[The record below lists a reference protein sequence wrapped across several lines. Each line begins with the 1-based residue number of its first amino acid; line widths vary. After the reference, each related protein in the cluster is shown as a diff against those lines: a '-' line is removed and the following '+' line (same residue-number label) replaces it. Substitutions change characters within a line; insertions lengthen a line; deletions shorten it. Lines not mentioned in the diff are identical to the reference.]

1 MTTVTGAVA
10 TPRLPAWVGYA
21 VAASITFVGL
31 VALRAAGL
39 HDGLLYPDGY
49 QYLLMAQG
57 IAEHLQPVVTLGEG
71 GDTFAPNA
79 DAAVKPLFPGLV
91 ALVGVLGVSPV
102 DAARAIT
109 VLAGAAVPLLTA
121 LLALR
126 LGAGRVAAVVAALLC
141 AVSPTLVY
149 WAGYSGPDPVAQAL
163 ALGAALALLH
173 RRPVAGG
180 ALAALCVLTRI
191 DYAIVALA
199 ALGAAV
205 AVRSLRREAFRAA
218 ASGALVAIAVLGL
231 IRPPVDLPPAT
242 AVVGALA
249 LAALAAALLLA
260 AGRIDAM
267 WGACI
272 AVAIVAPL
280 ALLDG
285 GAWTSVARQDW
296 PLLLL
301 ALAGFVL
308 CLRARSTRSIALRIV
323 ALSLPLAV
331 DLLGEEPRPRPLR
344 LAARSGARPAGRRRI
359 GNAPA
364 CAAGRGDR
372 RIRARHGGDRTV
384 EPTLHRR
391 RFVPGARTRAR
402 GRARGHTRDRCS
414 RRLRAPAAGAADPP
428 AARGCRGP
436 RSPRRRCARLCARR
450 DGGRQ
455 APEEHSRHHGL
466 PAAGRH
472 ASIATPLCCT
482 AVAWSSPSPG
492 PSRRRGGWRASA
504 TWPAPAPARPP
515 ATP

>member
-1 MTTVTGAVA
+1 MTTITGAVA

-21 VAASITFVGL
+21 VAASVTFVGL

-91 ALVGVLGVSPV
+91 ALAGVLGVSPV

-121 LLALR
+121 ALALR

-180 ALAALCVLTRI
+180 ALAALCVVTRI

-218 ASGALVAIAVLGL
+218 TSGALVAIAVLGL
-231 IRPPVDLPPAT
+231 IRPPVGLPPAT
-242 AVVGALA
+242 AVVGAIA

-260 AGRIDAM
+260 AGRLDVM

-272 AVAIVAPL
+272 AVAIIAPL

-301 ALAGFVL
+301 ALAGVVL

-331 DLLGEEPRPRPLR
+331 IYWVKNPGLDRYVAQLVPELALLAAVGLGTLQRAR
-344 LAARSGARPAGRRRI
+344 LAVATAASALVTAGIALSSQPSIGVDSFQELAPVLASAPTGTLVTAAPDAYGFLLPERPIRRLRVGAEGLVLLDGAARAY
-359 GNAPA
+359 AP
-364 CAAGRGDR
+364 DV
-372 RIRARHGGDRTV
+372 TV
-384 EPTLHRR
+384 EGKLLRSMPVITGFLRPDGTVDR
-391 RFVPGARTRAR
+391 DPALLYR
-402 GRARGHTRDRCS
+402 GRAV
-414 RRLRAPAAGAADPP
+414 
-428 AARGCRGP
+428 
-436 RSPRRRCARLCARR
+436 
-450 DGGRQ
+450 GR
-455 APEEHSRHHGL
+455 
-466 PAAGRH
+466 
-472 ASIATPLCCT
+472 
-482 AVAWSSPSPG
+482 
-492 PSRRRGGWRASA
+492 
-504 TWPAPAPARPP
+504 
-515 ATP
+515 